1 MNGKHYEW
9 DWFFVSMAKRIFIE
23 CGKKKD
29 DIISSINFFLYL
41 NNYM

>member
-1 MNGKHYEW
+1 MVSTINATGFCFNGKK
-9 DWFFVSMAKRIFIE
+9 DIIE
-23 CGKKKD
+23 RGKKKD